1 MVGIV
6 VITHGVNQE
15 LVIQSWNNARKSKE
29 ILIGIRKYVWSTVYA
44 AQLASSSD
52 QLEGGTKA
60 NDCDK

>member
-1 MVGIV
+1 MVHVRRVMMVGIV

-44 AQLASSSD
+44 ALAS
-52 QLEGGTKA
+52 
-60 NDCDK
+60 